1 MAKRS
6 LTPKVDARR
15 SRLEQSAVLL
25 IRFSTLVL
33 GQTKRPCQGAKHA
46 NTDKSSVLLVLAN
59 RNQKDF
65 TDLRTMG
72 QGFKAAGARVI
83 TFDTDRARFIC
94 LDHIHM
100 TEPYHRLMAKLW
112 LEVILGLPLSAGTK

>member
-1 MAKRS
+1 MLGDLDLNKA
-6 LTPKVDARR
+6 PC
-15 SRLEQSAVLL
+15 AVLL

-33 GQTKRPCQGAKHA
+33 GQTKRPCQAAKHA

-59 RNQKDF
+59 RNQEDF

-83 TFDTDRARFIC
+83 MFDTDRARFIC

-100 TEPYHRLMAKLW
+100 TEPYHRLMAKLRRY
-112 LEVILGLPLSAGTK
+112 EVRLRSILFS